1 MGSRNH
7 AIPKPFRWGLAVT
20 DIMDMIRA
28 NVRKNED
35 KREQIRRDFP
45 GCTSII
51 DDFRAVFGPG
61 VKPLY
66 FSEAGKTMGKE
77 PAFEGTDVDKL
88 IRLDDTQRARIRAL
102 RGNA

>member
-1 MGSRNH
+1 M
-7 AIPKPFRWGLAVT
+7 T
-20 DIMDMIRA
+20 DVVDMIRA
-28 NVRKNED
+28 GVSRNEG

-88 IRLDDTQRARIRAL
+88 IRLDDTQRARVRAL
-102 RGNA
+102 RKDADPRHRNP